1 MAGGQTGV
9 VDRYLIFS
17 LKAGDVLTPEQ
28 LRSVD
33 ASTLPEYPAP
43 LTGPGV
49 IVTVYDSGDEDESE
63 VVVEAIMWDIVCD
76 GLSCTCVADV
86 CVHNPRAGAA
96 LSYINSASINLSS
109 GSGHMSCTAAF
120 GAA

>member
-1 MAGGQTGV
+1 MAGGKSGI

-43 LTGPGV
+43 LTGLGK
-49 IVTVYDSGDEDESE
+49 IVTVYDSGDEDERE
-63 VVVEAIMWDIVCD
+63 VMVEAVMWEIVCD

-86 CVHNPRAGAA
+86 CVRNSQAGAT
-96 LSYINSASINLSS
+96 LSYINSASINLSR
-109 GSGHMSCTAAF
+109 GSGHMSCTDAF
-120 GAA
+120 GA